1 MRTSVLIAII
11 GLVFMVIGFII
22 SAIVNDVLLSSSLFI
37 IGFLLNILGVL
48 MINRDIENLIIKLE
62 MESNK
67 PGPEDIK
74 RRPLRKPR
82 RG

>member
-1 MRTSVLIAII
+1 MRTSILIAII
-11 GLVFMVIGFII
+11 GLVFMVIGFIVLTI
-22 SAIVNDVLLSSSLFI
+22 IDNVLLSSSLFI
-37 IGFLLNILGVL
+37 IGFLLNILGIL

-74 RRPLRKPR
+74 KRPLRKPR